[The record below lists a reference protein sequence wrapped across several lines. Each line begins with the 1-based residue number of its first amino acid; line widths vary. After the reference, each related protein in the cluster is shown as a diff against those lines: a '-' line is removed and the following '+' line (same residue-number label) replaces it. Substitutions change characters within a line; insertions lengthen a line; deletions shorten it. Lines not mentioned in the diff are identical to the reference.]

1 MGTGAET
8 AFVLSWLQT
17 RIDGRRADPS
27 ALVAGC
33 GWAWQGQAVRLDGR
47 QDVLVLG
54 GARGVQSLRAR
65 AGRAVRRR
73 LHGAPP
79 LPELPDLA
87 PMPEDF
93 AVSDGRAEWPATVI
107 LREESP
113 PLLLFASGLPPEGR
127 DLWVSRAAVLPDA
140 PPQAWA
146 EADGLIC
153 FTPGT
158 LLRTERGEQAVE
170 TLRVG
175 DRVLT
180 RDAGAQPVLWTG
192 RRRIGGGL
200 LYALPRLRPVRIGAM
215 VPGLPAPLRPLLLS
229 PQHLVVAQGAAA
241 MDLFGEPEVMV
252 AAERLPGVR
261 PDHVLSEVTY
271 IHFALPAHHAVWAN
285 GVPVETFHPARA
297 APGTLDA
304 GQDAALAAALPML
317 DDGAWAYGPLARRVL
332 DVAEAAILAHGLA
345 RRGALTAA

>member
-8 AFVLSWLQT
+8 AFVLSWVQT

-27 ALVAGC
+27 ALAPGC
-33 GWAWQGQAVRLDGR
+33 GWAWQGQAIRLDGR

-54 GARGVQSLRAR
+54 GSRGIEALRTR

-73 LHGAPP
+73 LHATEPV
-79 LPELPDLA
+79 PELPELA

-93 AVSDGRAEWPATVI
+93 AVTDGRSEWPATVI
-107 LREESP
+107 LREGSV
-113 PLLLFASGLPPEGR
+113 PLLLFASGLPPAAR
-127 DLWVSRAAVLPDA
+127 DLWVSRAGILPDT
-140 PPQAWA
+140 PPRAWA

-158 LLRTERGEQAVE
+158 RVRTPQGDRPVELLRA
-170 TLRVG
+170 G
-175 DRVLT
+175 DDVLT
-180 RDAGAQPVLWTG
+180 LDSGVQPVVWTG

-200 LYALPRLRPVRIGAM
+200 LYALPRLRPVRIDAD
-215 VPGLPAPLRPLLLS
+215 VPGVPSPRHPLLLS
-229 PQHLVVAQGAAA
+229 PQHLVAVRGAAA
-241 MDLFGEPEVMV
+241 TALFGAPEVMV
-252 AAERLPGVR
+252 AAERLPGAR
-261 PDHVLSEVTY
+261 TDHLLTEVTY

-285 GVPVETFHPARA
+285 DVPVETFHPARA

-304 GQDAALAAALPML
+304 GQDAALAAALPVL
-317 DDGAWAYGPLARRVL
+317 DDGVWAFGPLARRVL
-332 DVAEAAILAHGLA
+332 DAAEAALLAHGLS

>member
-8 AFVLSWLQT
+8 AFVLSWPQT
-17 RIDGRRADPS
+17 RIDGRSADPS
-27 ALVAGC
+27 ALSAGC
-33 GWAWQGQAVRLDGR
+33 GWAWRGQAVRLDGR

-54 GARGVQSLRAR
+54 GSHGIESLRAR

-73 LHGAPP
+73 LNGLEPAID
-79 LPELPDLA
+79 LTELA

-93 AVSDGRAEWPATVI
+93 AVTDGRSEWPATVV
-107 LREESP
+107 LRDGAV
-113 PLLLFASGLPPEGR
+113 PLLLFAAGLPPEGR
-127 DLWVSRAAVLPDA
+127 DLWVSRAGVVPDT
-140 PPQAWA
+140 PRQAWA

-158 LLRTERGEQAVE
+158 MIHTPCGERPVDLLRA
-170 TLRVG
+170 G
-175 DRVLT
+175 DEVMT
-180 RDAGAQPVLWTG
+180 RDSGAQPVLWTG

-200 LYALPRLRPVRIGAM
+200 LYALPRLRPVRIGGQ
-215 VPGLPAPLRPLLLS
+215 VPGVPSPLRPLLLS

-241 MDLFGEPEVMV
+241 TALFGEPEVLV
-252 AAERLPGVR
+252 AAEYLPGTQT
-261 PDHVLSEVTY
+261 DHVLSEVTY
-271 IHFALPAHHAVWAN
+271 IHFALPAHHVVWAN

-304 GQDAALAAALPML
+304 GQDAALAAALPVL

-332 DVAEAAILAHGLA
+332 DVAEAALLAHGLA